1 MANSLVITSNQ
12 NPKVKYVRSLQESGR
27 LRRENQSFVVEG
39 VRLVEEADKANWKAE
54 LIFYTRGLS
63 QRGMDLVDGFAERG
77 TQIFQVSENVMQA
90 VSDTQ
95 NPQGILAV
103 LPSKELA
110 VPEKFD
116 FVLIPDAVRDPGNM
130 GTLLRTACAAGVE
143 SIFIPPNTV
152 DVYAPKVVRAA
163 MGAHFWLPLRVLSW
177 QEIKVLLERS
187 QVNIFLA
194 EVEAGIEYT
203 LADFK
208 GPSVIV
214 IGGEASGAGSA
225 AQELAAQTIHIPMP
239 GVADSLNA
247 AVAAAIILFEVVRQ
261 RAQPQ
266 SDVI

>member
-12 NPKVKYVRSLQESGR
+12 NPKVKYIRSLQVSGS
-27 LRRENQSFVVEG
+27 LRRENQVFVVEG
-39 VRLVEEADKANWKAE
+39 VRLVEEADKANWEAE
-54 LIFYTRGLS
+54 LIFYTRDLS
-63 QRGMDLVDGFAERG
+63 QRGMDLLEGFTERG
-77 TQIFQVSENVMQA
+77 AQIFQVSENVMQA

-103 LPSKELA
+103 LPSKELP

-130 GTLLRTACAAGVE
+130 GTLLRTACAAGVQ

-163 MGAHFWLPLRVLSW
+163 MGAHFWLPLRVTSW
-177 QEIKVLLERS
+177 QEIKELLEHS
-187 QVNIFLA
+187 QMKIYLA

-203 LADFK
+203 LADFNK
-208 GPSVIV
+208 PSVIV
-214 IGGEASGAGSA
+214 IGGEASGVGSA
-225 AQELAAQTIHIPMP
+225 ALEMAAQTIHIPMQ

-247 AVAAAIILFEVVRQ
+247 AVAASIILFEVVRQ
-261 RAQPQ
+261 RTQHQ
-266 SDVI
+266 

>member
-12 NPKVKYVRSLQESGR
+12 NPKVKYVRSLQVSGS
-27 LRRENQSFVVEG
+27 LRRENKVFVIEG
-39 VRLVEEADKANWKAE
+39 VRLVEEADKANWEAE
-54 LIFYTRGLS
+54 LIFYTTDLS
-63 QRGMDLVDGFAERG
+63 QRGMDLLEGFAERG
-77 TQIFQVSENVMQA
+77 AQVFQISENVMQA

-103 LPSKELA
+103 MPSRELA

-130 GTLLRTACAAGVE
+130 GTLLRTAWAAGVE

-177 QEIKVLLERS
+177 QEIKTLFEHS
-187 QVNIFLA
+187 QVKIYLA
-194 EVEAGIEYT
+194 EVEGGIEYT
-203 LADFK
+203 HANFN

-225 AQELAAQTIHIPMP
+225 VQELAVQTIHIPMP

-247 AVAAAIILFEVVRQ
+247 AIAAAIILFEVVRQ
-261 RAQPQ
+261 RAQHQ
-266 SDVI
+266 